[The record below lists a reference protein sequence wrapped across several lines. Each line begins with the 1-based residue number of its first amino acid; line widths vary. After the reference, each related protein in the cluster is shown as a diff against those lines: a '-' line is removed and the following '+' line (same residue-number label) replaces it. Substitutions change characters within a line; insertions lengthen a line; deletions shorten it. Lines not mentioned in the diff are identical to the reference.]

1 MRGLVTV
8 FVALLMLHAAGLEAQ
23 LRDAWP
29 STLLLDA
36 ATTTVSGAAFKP
48 PSRQRTFQVYGET
61 SSGAGSATV
70 VIEVSNIEAPGTND
84 WILASTIVLT
94 LSTTRTTDG
103 FASIAPWR
111 NVRARVTAISG
122 TGATVSAR
130 MGS

>member
-8 FVALLMLHAAGLEAQ
+8 FVALLMLYAAGLEAQ

-36 ATTTVSGAAFKP
+36 ATTVSSGSAFKP
-48 PSRQRTFQVYGET
+48 ASRDRTFQVYGET
-61 SSGAGSATV
+61 TAGAGSATV
-70 VIEVSNIEAPGTND
+70 VIEVSNVESPGAND
-84 WILASTIVLT
+84 WIIASTIVLT
-94 LSTTRTTDG
+94 LGTTRTTDG

-122 TGATVSAR
+122 TNATVYAR